1 MPFSTLLEILD
12 DSTAYRERNWE
23 RATRS
28 VLSARDGTA
37 RHAAAS
43 ARAIASRFVSFGHR
57 AYIRIKLRFDH
68 IYRATDHILA
78 GSELPLLDVGCGIGL
93 LGHYLLSSRRC
104 LAYTGIDCDLP
115 KLNASVAAASNLS
128 GFNVI
133 AGDATELPE
142 FSGNV
147 ALLDVLHYLSHADQ
161 ERVLRQCAARVAVD
175 GVMVIRTVLREAH
188 WRFYAT
194 VCEEVLL
201 HVSGWM
207 PRGARDYPSLADI
220 VQPLEAAGLTAIVRP
235 LWGATPYNSYLMV
248 ASRKK
253 ERTVSASAIA
263 RQSDM
268 WPSIEDR

>member
-1 MPFSTLLEILD
+1 MPFNTLLEIPD
-12 DSTAYRERNWE
+12 DSTACPERDSK

-28 VLSARDGTA
+28 VPSARDGTA
-37 RHAAAS
+37 WHPAAS

-57 AYIRIKLRFDH
+57 TYIRIKLRFDH

-104 LAYTGIDCDLP
+104 PAYTGIDCDLL
-115 KLNASVAAASNLS
+115 KLKASVAAAGDLS
-128 GFNVI
+128 GFNVM

-147 ALLDVLHYLSHADQ
+147 ALLDVLHYLSHTEQ
-161 ERVLRQCAARVAVD
+161 VRVLQQCAARVASD
-175 GVMVIRTVLREAH
+175 GVMVIRNVLREAH

-201 HVSGWM
+201 HASGWM

-220 VQPLEAAGLTAIVRP
+220 VQPLQAAGLTVIVRP

-253 ERTVSASAIA
+253 ERTVSANSCAT
-263 RQSDM
+263 
-268 WPSIEDR
+268 P